1 MKHHSQAIDYHK
13 LFKKNLIYGIIII
26 ILILVVLLFYYLIKE
41 NFTSDI
47 EKVLAQE
54 SKNDTDF
61 HQCLDQ
67 ADEISYL
74 SNGQYDRCSNAL
86 RQLSTSNIDLNNDIG
101 FGKINEV
108 CPIDSLILGSSKC
121 LQNRLNSQNTSI
133 LNESQLFNKSPRNL
147 EINKMVNKFD
157 LEKYKKNLNKLMA
170 DQKITDTIKYIKDNK
185 LKTSNDPYE
194 PVINN
199 ILNPVTQTP
208 SPSEIPITE
217 ESIAT
222 AKLQLGS

>member
-13 LFKKNLIYGIIII
+13 LFKKNIVYGIVII
-26 ILILVVLLFYYLIKE
+26 ILILVGILIYYLLKE

-54 SKNDTDF
+54 SKYDTEY

-67 ADEISYL
+67 NDEISYL
-74 SNGQYDRCSNAL
+74 SNGQYDKCSNAL
-86 RQLSTSNIDLNNDIG
+86 SQLSTSNIDLNNDIG

-108 CPIDSLILGSSKC
+108 CPIDSLISGSSKC

-133 LNESQLFNKSPRNL
+133 LNENELFNKSPKNL

-157 LEKYKKNLNKLMA
+157 LQKYKKNLNTLMA
-170 DQKITDTIKYIKDNK
+170 DQKIIDSVKYIKDNK

-199 ILNPVTQTP
+199 ILNPVP

-217 ESIAT
+217 ESIAA